1 MKKIKNYLY
10 KHRALI
16 IAYFLSSAVFAL
28 VSYLYGRDFEMFIY
42 PFAISL
48 FVFVVIV
55 IVDISLYFKYLN
67 NVEKFIVDGA
77 DFENH
82 DEDEE
87 KLLKTIKQCRQEINK
102 LNNLII
108 NEKEEMTDF
117 YMMWIHQ
124 IKTPIS
130 AMKLLLDER
139 SDINLEVEVLKIE
152 QYVNMVLNYVRLNRL
167 DSDLV
172 IEEVKIDD
180 VIKKAIKTYSTI
192 FIQKHLTINYTE
204 SDATILSDYKWIVF
218 VIEQLLSNALKYTKK
233 GGIEIKFIDDKLS
246 IKDSGIGIDSADLP
260 RVFDKGYTG
269 KIGRSSIQATGLG
282 LYLSKKIINHLGH
295 KITIES
301 KLGEGTIVTIDF
313 STSKFEIF

>member
-55 IVDISLYFKYLN
+55 IVDINLYFKYLN

-152 QYVNMVLNYVRLNRL
+152 QYVNMVLNYVRLNQL

-192 FIQKHLTINYTE
+192 FIQKHLTINYTD

-282 LYLSKKIINHLGH
+282 LYLSKKIIDHLGH

>member
-16 IAYFLSSAVFAL
+16 IAYFLSAAVFAL
-28 VSYLYGRDFEMFIY
+28 VSYLYGREFEMFIY

-48 FVFVVIV
+48 LVFIVIV
-55 IVDISLYFKYLN
+55 IVDISLYYKHLN
-67 NVEKFIVDGA
+67 NIERFIMDGA

-87 KLLKTIKQCRQEINK
+87 ELLKTIKQCRQEINK

-117 YMMWIHQ
+117 CMMWIHQ

-139 SDINLEVEVLKIE
+139 SDIDLEVEVLKIE
-152 QYVNMVLNYVRLNRL
+152 QYVNMVLNYVRLNQL

-192 FIQKHLTINYTE
+192 FIQKHLTINYIE
-204 SDATILSDYKWIVF
+204 SDAAILSDYKWIVF
-218 VIEQLLSNALKYTKK
+218 VIEQLLSNALKYTKR

-269 KIGRSSIQATGLG
+269 KVGRSSIQATGLG
-282 LYLSKKIINHLGH
+282 LYLSKKIIDHLGH
-295 KITIES
+295 KISIES

>member
-55 IVDISLYFKYLN
+55 IVDINLYFKYLN

-152 QYVNMVLNYVRLNRL
+152 QYVNMVLNYVRLNQL

-204 SDATILSDYKWIVF
+204 SDGTILSDYKWIVF

-282 LYLSKKIINHLGH
+282 LYLSKKIIDHLGH